1 MKLPS
6 SYLLPYIMPKYKKG
20 FQIFRPR
27 WVSCYQKILRIDM
40 TLNFY
45 IKAFFYNKKPCMVIS
60 LVAPIWLILRTDINV
75 YDYLYSNKT
84 MSIIYQNC
92 LEAFQ
97 IRTYYFFFGYVYP
110 NSLVSYYEYHN
121 INIPYN
127 IKRLKVYNIICRYIN
142 ITTVLV

>member
-6 SYLLPYIMPKYKKG
+6 SYLIPYIMPTYKKG

-60 LVAPIWLILRTDINV
+60 LVAPIWLILRTDLLTFTITYTLIKRCLNYTKIV
-75 YDYLYSNKT
+75 LRLSKYVH
-84 MSIIYQNC
+84 II
-92 LEAFQ
+92 
-97 IRTYYFFFGYVYP
+97 FFFGYVYSI
-110 NSLVSYYEYHN
+110 SLLSYYEYHK

-127 IKRLKVYNIICRYIN
+127 IKRLKVYNIICI
-142 ITTVLV
+142 